1 MVPDGFSWYF
11 SESNQ
16 FLLKNSSFYYAK
28 NKSFDTSVHSYH
40 HIATEA
46 RSHRAGMVNVRIPCQ
61 ETKARDITVKSEV
74 FSNSQ

>member
-28 NKSFDTSVHSYH
+28 NESFDTSVHSYH

-46 RSHRAGMVNVRIPCQ
+46 RSHRKWSRMVRIPCQ
-61 ETKARDITVKSEV
+61 VTKARDITVKSEV
-74 FSNSQ
+74 F